1 MRHFK
6 ATIKETSGHILHP
19 EYFGDVDKEFL
30 INFWGCNDPDVE
42 WYIIEEVTNDDVD
55 EKE

>member
-30 INFWGCNDPDVE
+30 INFWGCNEPDVE
-42 WYIIEEVTNDDVD
+42 WYIIEEVTDDD
-55 EKE
+55 EEE